1 MGMYA
6 LDIYIIYVYL
16 TSSRFHNL
24 AATPNG
30 LRWQEN
36 HGFTHNF
43 AKNGK
48 QVKIPSNQI
57 DFIINALFQFLASY
71 NVFLKTNVELNISM

>member
-6 LDIYIIYVYL
+6 LDIYIIYVYF

-30 LRWQEN
+30 LR
-36 HGFTHNF
+36 
-43 AKNGK
+43 
-48 QVKIPSNQI
+48 
-57 DFIINALFQFLASY
+57 
-71 NVFLKTNVELNISM
+71 

>member
-24 AATPNG
+24 AATPNS
-30 LRWQEN
+30 LYADKKTTAS
-36 HGFTHNF
+36 HIILP
-43 AKNGK
+43 
-48 QVKIPSNQI
+48 KIGN
-57 DFIINALFQFLASY
+57 
-71 NVFLKTNVELNISM
+71 K

>member
-1 MGMYA
+1 MYA
-6 LDIYIIYVYL
+6 LDIHIIYVYL

-24 AATPNG
+24 AATPNA

-57 DFIINALFQFLASY
+57 YFIMNALFFQLAGY
-71 NVFLKTNVELNISM
+71 AIFLKQILN

>member
-1 MGMYA
+1 MYA

-16 TSSRFHNL
+16 KSSHFHNL
-24 AATPNG
+24 AATSNS
-30 LRWQEN
+30 LRWQET

-48 QVKIPSNQI
+48 KVKIPRNQI
-57 DFIINALFQFLASY
+57 YFIMNALFQLLVGY
-71 NVFLKTNVELNISM
+71 NIFWKQMLN

>member
-1 MGMYA
+1 MYA

-24 AATPNG
+24 AATSNS

-36 HGFTHNF
+36 HGFTHSF

-48 QVKIPSNQI
+48 KVK
-57 DFIINALFQFLASY
+57 FLAIKS
-71 NVFLKTNVELNISM
+71 ISLWMHFFQLSGYAIF